1 MQFHNRVNAD
11 FRRPPLSDRRFSA
24 MVGRPGEVPM
34 DDDPR
39 LILLD
44 PRDTVFVLRG
54 RLSAGE
60 TIMVGG
66 DAVPVARD
74 LPIAHKIARGAMKA
88 GAKVLKYGAPIG
100 VATADIARGEHVHV
114 HNVRSDYTP
123 TYTIDTAK
131 GRSDGPG
138 GTTE

>member
-1 MQFHNRVNAD
+1 
-11 FRRPPLSDRRFSA
+11 
-24 MVGRPGEVPM
+24 M

-54 RLSAGE
+54 RLAAGE

-66 DAVPVARD
+66 APVVVARD
-74 LPIAHKIARGAMKA
+74 LPIAHKIARDAIKA
-88 GAKVLKYGAPIG
+88 GAKILKYGAPIG
-100 VATADIARGEHVHV
+100 VATQDIACGEHVHV

-131 GRSDGPG
+131 GRAEAAG
-138 GTTE
+138 GKTT